1 MAGNVVHVNPLVRK
15 EGEFDPVFHAGRL
28 KSLHITPATLK
39 QLNTMKLY
47 FTWIATESVEVV
59 EQSDFENSFQALVSI
74 AIIWQIETKI

>member
-1 MAGNVVHVNPLVRK
+1 
-15 EGEFDPVFHAGRL
+15 
-28 KSLHITPATLK
+28 
-39 QLNTMKLY
+39 MKLY